1 MFNQPMEAVIL
12 AKPADLNGFADEVAG
27 QVE

>member
-12 AKPADLNGFADEVAG
+12 AKLADLNGFVDEVVG